1 MTTQRK
7 PLHTHVIT
15 LLFVLFQ
22 FIQFLPSSLVSSLTA
37 SAETSNSVTLFSDDK
52 GSGNAKWSLSEDGK
66 LITWDITVT
75 QNESE
80 AEAAP
85 SVEVVVPANVGAPQV
100 VSATPTGVFSPSGTS
115 HTFTAPY
122 STTAQTLNLKFT
134 TAVNDLTSP
143 NLAFK
148 IGASIQQKDSPA
160 AASLQSVSIP
170 NKLAQLEAER
180 IAAEKAEAER
190 IAAEEKAAQEEA
202 DRLAA
207 EKAAQEEAEK
217 LAEEQRL
224 ADEKAEEERLAAEEA
239 AEEQRLAEEEAKQ
252 EVAELEAE
260 KKAEEDQAAQEEAD
274 KKAESEETEEVVEEE
289 AQEDAVSEN
298 DTDGEIEPEVKAV
311 VEEKTNEETLSAMKV
326 KEEIVE
332 EDVDAAAEP
341 GDITILSGGSYSI
354 DFSAYDTDFYDFSL
368 PLDYPT
374 PPTGRAADPMSTPA
388 SDTVESLQPENLALG
403 QIVPFEAKI
412 SVTGTTSPEDGMM
425 QFTAGWETVTT
436 NGSNFGFDPNYMV
449 FAGFVDTVDSTD
461 PGNDATVYDIDA
473 SLVGTEIQGTFY
485 LSGMDTGDTI
495 IVEMWVVLKDTLPEK
510 VGNTVQTRLISA
522 KTATGD
528 KINTGNQTVP
538 LNQTSTFTSVEADVS
553 IIKSDEP
560 DPLYVNETLT
570 YTITVTNNSMDTVA
584 NGIVVED
591 TLDPN
596 VTFVSASDG
605 GTHSGDPSGGTVT
618 WPAFALEPL
627 DTREFTVT
635 VTVNEDAPTDNFL
648 GTTSDNN
655 GSATA
660 IPLASADLIN
670 FVVIASMI
678 TDDPTPGNNMWYE
691 PTNVLPRMSVEARK
705 DWVGGRDEDHVAVE
719 LILSRSIDDVN
730 YEIVDIDPMIS
741 PASGT
746 SDSFDY
752 IWTNLPQY
760 DPQGNEYS
768 YIVTEELD
776 IPNYNS
782 EIIYDEELGIWIV
795 TNTFESPLIDIEAA
809 KIWDGGPDADH
820 VEVDLTLRRSIDGET
835 FETVEVDPVVT
846 PDTGTSSRFDYTW
859 SDLPQYDMEGNE
871 YIYEVIEE
879 LVLDNY
885 NSEVTYDEELGI
897 WIVTNTFESPLID
910 IYAAKIW
917 DGGPLADHVA
927 VDLILSRSIDGE
939 SYDIVDL
946 DPMITPGSGT
956 SSRFDYI
963 WSDLPQYDFNGNEY
977 LYRVT
982 EELDLDNYTSDI
994 EFIDGVWIVTN
1005 TYESPLITIVGEKIW
1020 SNDTPEHRPETLT
1033 ISLYRMIE
1041 GGEPEYVTETTTS
1054 ALDEWFYDF
1063 GEQDETD
1070 NDGNV
1075 YTYSIEET
1083 VPPNYNEEYAEMI
1096 FDEEGVLHLDVKNT
1110 LIMGNLYI
1118 LKTDMD
1124 GNPILDNPA
1133 EFMLTRIEPEV
1144 ADPFTETLSTDAE
1157 GKLVFTDL
1165 LAGTYRLEETK
1176 APLGFNLYPDDFII
1190 TISKGENGETI
1201 VSVEEVQIT
1210 EGNPLMI
1217 KNRPSQS
1224 LPDTGSMGTT
1234 IFTVLGIALMG
1245 GAVYGLNK
1253 KKSKQS

>member
-7 PLHTHVIT
+7 PLYTHVIT

-22 FIQFLPSSLVSSLTA
+22 FIQFFPSSLVSSLTA
-37 SAETSNSVTLFSDDK
+37 SAETSNAISLFSDDK

-66 LITWDITVT
+66 LITWEVTVT

-85 SVEVVVPANVGAPQV
+85 SVEVVVPEDVGAPQL
-100 VSATPTGVFSPSGTS
+100 VSATPTGVFNTSGNS

-122 STTAQTLNLKFT
+122 STTAQTLTLTFT
-134 TAVNDLTSP
+134 TAVNDISTTNLT
-143 NLAFK
+143 FK

-160 AASLQSVSIP
+160 AAALQSVSIP

-190 IAAEEKAAQEEA
+190 IAAEKAEAERIAAEEKAAQEEA
-202 DRLAA
+202 DRLA
-207 EKAAQEEAEK
+207 
-217 LAEEQRL
+217 
-224 ADEKAEEERLAAEEA
+224 
-239 AEEQRLAEEEAKQ
+239 EEQRLAEEAAKL
-252 EVAELEAE
+252 EEAELETE
-260 KKAEEDQAAQEEAD
+260 QS
-274 KKAESEETEEVVEEE
+274 AESEAPVNESSDKESISQEAAPEEE
-289 AQEDAVSEN
+289 AVSES
-298 DTDGEIEPEVKAV
+298 DVEVDAE
-311 VEEKTNEETLSAMKV
+311 VEDKTNEEPLSTQKV
-326 KEEIVE
+326 QEESVE
-332 EDVDAAAEP
+332 EDVAAAEP
-341 GDITILSGGSYSI
+341 DDITILSGGSYSI
-354 DFSAYDTDFYDFSL
+354 DFSAYDTDFYDFNL
-368 PLDYPT
+368 PFDYPT
-374 PPTGRAADPMSTPA
+374 PPSGRAADPMGTPSA
-388 SDTVESLQPENLALG
+388 ETVESLQPENLALG

-412 SVTGTTSPEDGMM
+412 SVTGTTSPEDGVM

-473 SLVGTEIQGTFY
+473 ALVGTEIQGTFY

-522 KTATGD
+522 ETATGD
-528 KINTGNQTVP
+528 TINTGNQTVP

-570 YTITVTNNSMDTVA
+570 YTITVTNNSTDTVA

-591 TLDPN
+591 TLDPY

-605 GTHSGDPSGGTVT
+605 GVHSGADIDGSGGTVT
-618 WPAFALEPL
+618 WPAFALEPEDSRVFIL
-627 DTREFTVT
+627 TVT
-635 VTVNEDAPTDNFL
+635 VDEDAPTDNFL
-648 GTTSDNN
+648 GTTSDDRGDYNDD
-655 GSATA
+655 G
-660 IPLASADLIN
+660 IPLNSADLLN

-678 TDDPTPGNNMWYE
+678 TDDPNPANDMWYE
-691 PTNVLPRMSVEARK
+691 PTNVLPRLSVEARK

-730 YEIVDIDPMIS
+730 YEIVDIDPMIT
-741 PASGT
+741 PDSGT
-746 SDSFDY
+746 SSRFDY
-752 IWTNLPQY
+752 IWSDLPQY
-760 DPQGNEYS
+760 DTNGIEYI
-768 YIVTEELD
+768 YEVTEELVLD
-776 IPNYNS
+776 NYNS
-782 EIIYDEELGIWIV
+782 EVTYDEEFGIWIV

-809 KIWDGGPDADH
+809 KIWDGGP
-820 VEVDLTLRRSIDGET
+820 E
-835 FETVEVDPVVT
+835 
-846 PDTGTSSRFDYTW
+846 
-859 SDLPQYDMEGNE
+859 
-871 YIYEVIEE
+871 
-879 LVLDNY
+879 
-885 NSEVTYDEELGI
+885 
-897 WIVTNTFESPLID
+897 
-910 IYAAKIW
+910 
-917 DGGPLADHVA
+917 ADHVA

-939 SYDIVDL
+939 TYDIVDL
-946 DPMITPGSGT
+946 DPMITPDSGT
-956 SSRFDYI
+956 STRFDYI

-982 EELDLDNYTSDI
+982 EELELDNYTSES

-1005 TYESPLITIVGEKIW
+1005 TYTSPLIPIVGEKIW
-1020 SNDTPEHRPETLT
+1020 ANDTPEHRPETLT

-1083 VPPNYNEEYAEMI
+1083 VPPNYNEEYAAPYYVE
-1096 FDEEGVLHLDVKNT
+1096 DVLHLDVENT
-1110 LIMGNLYI
+1110 LVMGDLYI

-1133 EFMLTRIEPEV
+1133 EFKLTRIDPEV
-1144 ADPFTETLSTDAE
+1144 ADPFTVTLSTDAE

-1165 LAGTYRLEETK
+1165 LAGTYLLEETK
-1176 APLGFNLYPDDFII
+1176 APLGFNLYPNDFVI
-1190 TISKGENGETI
+1190 TIEKGENGETI
-1201 VSVEEVQIT
+1201 VNVEEVQIT
-1210 EGNPLMI
+1210 EENPLTI

-1245 GAVYGLNK
+1245 GAVYGLKK

>member
-1 MTTQRK
+1 MTTQHK

-15 LLFVLFQ
+15 LLFILFQ
-22 FIQFLPSSLVSSLTA
+22 FIQFIPSSLVSSINA
-37 SAETSNSVTLFSDDK
+37 SAETANTVSLFSDNK
-52 GSGNAKWSLSEDGK
+52 GSGKAEWSLSEDGK

-80 AEAAP
+80 TEASP
-85 SVEVVVPANVGAPQV
+85 SVEVVVPGNVGMPQV
-100 VSATPTGVFSPSGTS
+100 VSATPTGVFTPSGTS
-115 HTFTAPY
+115 HTFKAPY
-122 STTAQTLNLKFT
+122 STTAQTLTLKFT
-134 TAVNDLTSP
+134 TAVTDLTSQ

-148 IGASIQQKDSPA
+148 IGASIQAKDSPA
-160 AASLQSVSIP
+160 ASTLQSVSIP
-170 NKLAQLEAER
+170 NNLAQLEAERIAEEKAEVER

-190 IAAEEKAAQEEA
+190 IA
-202 DRLAA
+202 
-207 EKAAQEEAEK
+207 
-217 LAEEQRL
+217 AEEQRL
-224 ADEKAEEERLAAEEA
+224 ADEKAEEERLAAEAA
-239 AEEQRLAEEEAKQ
+239 AEEQRLAEEAAK
-252 EVAELEAE
+252 LEAE
-260 KKAEEDQAAQEEAD
+260 KAAQEEDD
-274 KKAESEETEEVVEEE
+274 KKAEEEIEEDV
-289 AQEDAVSEN
+289 QKDAVSEEKP
-298 DTDGEIEPEVKAV
+298 DDEEVVLEEIAS
-311 VEEKTNEETLSAMKV
+311 EETLSEMKV

-332 EDVDAAAEP
+332 EDIAAAEP

-354 DFSAYDTDFYDFSL
+354 DFSAYDTDFYDFNL
-368 PLDYPT
+368 PIDYPT
-374 PPTGRAADPMSTPA
+374 PPSGRAADPMSTPA
-388 SDTVESLQPENLALG
+388 SETVESLQPENLALG

-412 SVTGTTSPEDGMM
+412 SVTGATSPEDGMM
-425 QFTAGWETVTT
+425 QFTARWETVTT

-495 IVEMWVVLKDTLPEK
+495 IVEMWIVLKDSLPEGN
-510 VGNTVQTRLISA
+510 VGNTVQTRLISSE
-522 KTATGD
+522 TATGD
-528 KINTGNQTVP
+528 TINTGNQTVP
-538 LNQTSTFTSVEADVS
+538 LNQVGKFTSVEADVS
-553 IIKSDEP
+553 ITKSDEP

-570 YTITVTNNSMDTVA
+570 YTITVTNNSTDTVA

-648 GTTSDNN
+648 GTTSDDR

-691 PTNVLPRMSVEARK
+691 STNVLPRLSVEARK
-705 DWVGGRDEDHVAVE
+705 DWFGGRDEDHVAVE
-719 LILSRSIDDVN
+719 LILSRTTDGEN
-730 YEIVDIDPMIS
+730 YQIVDIDPMIT
-741 PASGT
+741 PDSGT

-752 IWTNLPQY
+752 LWSNLPQY
-760 DPQGNEYS
+760 DSSGNEYT
-768 YIVTEELD
+768 YRVTEELT

-820 VEVDLTLRRSIDGET
+820 VEVDLTLKRSIDGET

-846 PDTGTSSRFDYTW
+846 PDTGTNSRFDYIW
-859 SDLPQYDMEGNE
+859 SDLPQYDMDGNE

-885 NSEVTYDEELGI
+885 NSEVIYDENLGI

-910 IYAAKIW
+910 IDAAKFW

-939 SYDIVDL
+939 TYNIVDL
-946 DPMITPGSGT
+946 DPMITPASGT
-956 SSRFDYI
+956 SSRFDYT

-982 EELDLDNYTSDI
+982 EELEIDNYTSDT

-1005 TYESPLITIVGEKIW
+1005 TYESPLLTIVGEKIW
-1020 SNDTPEHRPETLT
+1020 SNDTPEHRPEILT

-1063 GEQDETD
+1063 GEQDATD

-1075 YTYSIEET
+1075 YTYSIQET
-1083 VPPNYNEEYAEMI
+1083 VPPNYNEDYAAPYYVE
-1096 FDEEGVLHLDVKNT
+1096 DVLHLDVKNT
-1110 LIMGNLYI
+1110 LVMGDLYI

-1124 GNPILDNPA
+1124 SNPLLDNPA
-1133 EFMLTRIEPEV
+1133 EFKLTQIEPSESS
-1144 ADPFTETLSTDAE
+1144 PFTEILATDAE
-1157 GKLVFTDL
+1157 GKLIFSDL
-1165 LAGTYRLEETK
+1165 LAGTYLLEEIK
-1176 APLGFNLYPDDFII
+1176 APTGFNLYPGDFII
-1190 TISKGENGETI
+1190 TIEKGENGETI
-1201 VSVEEVQIT
+1201 VRVENDLISE
-1210 EGNPLMI
+1210 ENPLII
-1217 KNRPSQS
+1217 KNQPSQS

-1234 IFTVLGIALMG
+1234 IFSVLGVSLMG
-1245 GAVYGLNK
+1245 GALYGLNK
-1253 KKSKQS
+1253 KKRKRS